1 MFDIGASHDLTH
13 NISKNWTQRIYSFWD
28 IADLGFSHF
37 SDFSVI
43 FYAIYKYQQTHFI
56 ILVALLQGGPRKEKF
71 PCNVAP
77 GGGGRRGLAKFRRGS
92 PGFCRG
98 RAGEWLGARRRPVC
112 GLDGWKTAA
121 GGGAHRQ
128 PAAASAAD
136 RVAARVVLAGV
147 GQGVAGKER
156 WSYTRASEST
166 GLYTQAFA
174 RRTAAGGPPVTQ
186 VRRPWYDVLSG
197 TALGVPL
204 NDGEILT

>member
-1 MFDIGASHDLTH
+1 LIL
-13 NISKNWTQRIYSFWD
+13 
-28 IADLGFSHF
+28 HF

-43 FYAIYKYQQTHFI
+43 FYAIYKNQQTHFT
-56 ILVALLQGGPRKEKF
+56 ILVALLQGGPRKERF
-71 PCNVAP
+71 LCNVVP
-77 GGGGRRGLAKFRRGS
+77 GSGGRRGVAKFRRGS
-92 PGFCRG
+92 PGFGRG
-98 RAGEWLGARRRPVC
+98 RAVEGSMGHGRLVSLVGRGR
-112 GLDGWKTAA
+112 GGS

-136 RVAARVVLAGV
+136 RAAARVVLAGA
-147 GQGVAGKER
+147 GRGVAGKER